1 MARKK
6 HLRNVFQK
14 KEAWQKDPGAE
25 QFHKTV
31 DLRMGRSNSLK
42 TILLCNL

>member
-1 MARKK
+1 MAKKK

-14 KEAWQKDPGAE
+14 EAWQKDPGSK
-25 QFHKTV
+25 QFHKAV